1 MALCTNCGK
10 DNREGSRFC
19 QSCGTPL
26 AAPAPAQPQ
35 AVAPPSAGSTPSPR
49 PHRPSSQELAAG
61 PVCASCG
68 TLNAPGMKFCKMC
81 GSPLEAGK
89 GQPAKIICPSCGGQ
103 TPSGYKFCQHC
114 GTPLAKA
121 ATPVPGPAPAQA
133 ATPAPAASPVP
144 QVVAAATPVPLVV
157 VPAPAAPSG
166 LPAPATLPTPARPTP
181 SAGTARPPSPTP
193 LQAALTPPVETPAPI
208 PIVPTS
214 AGGSSDMAKTI
225 IEMNRP
231 AFSVEPAASVA
242 PAEAAAPEL
251 AQPTG
256 PAVPSTLVERPAA
269 VSGAIDSTGPDLA
282 ISTTTPPAGG
292 PVARLT
298 PKPTA
303 GKATLGPGAAR
314 PATAAELSKQP
325 LARLVS
331 VNRDGSD
338 GATHVVNEESFDLG
352 RTSGQLRFEDDPYLA
367 ERHCRFCI
375 QNGRWV
381 VQDLTTC
388 NGVYLRLRGS
398 VELRGGER
406 LLLGKQVFCYELLS
420 EQERNISPAVE
431 GGVLIFGSPLRSP
444 WGRLRQ
450 LTVAGIYRDIY
461 YLYRPEIT
469 LGREEGDLIF
479 PDDEFMSRRH
489 LSLTLAGSKAQ
500 VQDLGSSNGTYL
512 QIREQCE
519 LAPGDMLRVG
529 DQLLRFELA

>member
-231 AFSVEPAASVA
+231 AFSVEPAAPVA

>member
-1 MALCTNCGK
+1 
-10 DNREGSRFC
+10 
-19 QSCGTPL
+19 
-26 AAPAPAQPQ
+26 
-35 AVAPPSAGSTPSPR
+35 
-49 PHRPSSQELAAG
+49 
-61 PVCASCG
+61 
-68 TLNAPGMKFCKMC
+68 MKFCKMC
-81 GSPLEAGK
+81 GSPLDSGK
-89 GQPAKIICPSCGGQ
+89 ISCPSCGGQ

-121 ATPVPGPAPAQA
+121 ATPLPGPILTPAPAPAPALPGPVMIA
-133 ATPAPAASPVP
+133 ASTPLPTPMPTSIPAPAPAASAPITGP
-144 QVVAAATPVPLVV
+144 GTR
-157 VPAPAAPSG
+157 PAN
-166 LPAPATLPTPARPTP
+166 
-181 SAGTARPPSPTP
+181 PTP
-193 LQAALTPPVETPAPI
+193 LQAALTPPVEIAMAQAPIASAPI

-214 AGGSSDMAKTI
+214 GGGSSADMAKTI

-231 AFSVEPAASVA
+231 SFMVEPVTPPPAEDAALQGAVA
-242 PAEAAAPEL
+242 PAGEP
-251 AQPTG
+251 PY
-256 PAVPSTLVERPAA
+256 PSTLVERPPS
-269 VSGAIDSTGPDLA
+269 VSGAIVTSGPDLGA
-282 ISTTTPPAGG
+282 ATTTPPAGG

-298 PKPTA
+298 PRPAA

-314 PATAAELSKQP
+314 SPAAAEPSRQP

-352 RTSGQLRFEDDPYLA
+352 RTDGQLRFEDDPYLA

-381 VQDLTTC
+381 VQDLATC
-388 NGVYLRLRGS
+388 NGVYLRLRGG

-406 LLLGKQVFCYELLS
+406 LLLGKQVFRYEWLS
-420 EQERNISPAVE
+420 EQEQSIAPAVE
-431 GGVLIFGSPLRSP
+431 GGVLTFGSPLRSP
-444 WGRLRQ
+444 WARLRQ
-450 LTVAGIYRDIY
+450 LTVAGVYRDIY

-489 LSLTLAGSKAQ
+489 LVLTLAGAKAQ
-500 VQDLGSSNGTYL
+500 AQDLGSSNGTYL